1 MDADLPPADSSPTH
15 RRRPRY
21 SGKNPRKFHEKY
33 KELRA
38 EHYPET
44 VEKVLASGKTPAGT
58 HRPILLPEILE
69 LLAPQPGD
77 FAVDCTLGYGG
88 HAEAILRRVAG
99 SGGHL
104 LALDADPI
112 EGPRTAAR
120 LSAAGF
126 GPDVFSWER
135 RNFAGLAALLAARR
149 PQGADVILADLGV
162 SSMQLD
168 VPERGFSVKNDGP
181 LDMRMNPQ
189 RGSPASEWLAKTRPE
204 TLAHLLEENADEP
217 RADRVGGSVGWPR
230 ISDDQHAGGGGDGSG
245 PTLGPGRHRA
255 ARFPSDSH
263 RRERRVQRAG
273 YLSADAAGLSRAG
286 RPGGNPVV
294 PFGRGPAGE
303 AGVPRGAAS
312 GGLCRNRGGCDPAR
326 PAGTPG
332 KHARRIGQTA
342 LGKTGLKKASHR
354 HERRL
359 GGFSGAE
366 LPATGGH
373 VDAAPLA
380 DRAGETGVLQR
391 CLETHRRQRSPW
403 PRRRSRWWG

>member
-38 EHYPET
+38 AQYPET
-44 VEKVLASGKTPAGT
+44 IEKVLASGKTPAGT
-58 HRPILLPEILE
+58 HRSILLPEILE

-88 HAEAILRRVAG
+88 HAEEILRRVAG
-99 SGGHL
+99 SGGYL
-104 LALDADPI
+104 LALDVDPI

-120 LSAAGF
+120 LLAAGF

-135 RNFAGLAALLAARR
+135 RNFAGLAALLATRR

-217 RADRVGGSVGWPR
+217 RATVLAAALAGRLFPTTSTLAAAVTAVVPPLDREDTV
-230 ISDDQHAGGGGDGSG
+230 
-245 PTLGPGRHRA
+245 
-255 ARFPSDSH
+255 
-263 RRERRVQRAG
+263 RRVFQAIRIAVNEEFSALDTFLRTLPDCLAPGGRVAILSFHSGEDRRVKLAFREGQRAG
-273 YLSADAAGLSRAG
+273 VYAEIAPDVIRPGPQERRENTRAG
-286 RPGGNPVV
+286 S
-294 PFGRGPAGE
+294 AK
-303 AGVPRGAAS
+303 
-312 GGLCRNRGGCDPAR
+312 L
-326 PAGTPG
+326 
-332 KHARRIGQTA
+332 
-342 LGKTGLKKASHR
+342 
-354 HERRL
+354 
-359 GGFSGAE
+359 
-366 LPATGGH
+366 
-373 VDAAPLA
+373 
-380 DRAGETGVLQR
+380 
-391 CLETHRRQRSPW
+391 
-403 PRRRSRWWG
+403 RWAKWA